1 MRLLK
6 QGWKA
11 ACDYKQLQRKLA
23 FRKVRTLQ
31 ADTKTDPEVLDEA
44 QRKRDD
50 LDQACALAN
59 VKYYTF
65 VSLDHVLDE
74 NPMPSAAEVEAELD
88 AKAAAE
94 KEEELRKAAEEKAKA
109 AE

>member
-1 MRLLK
+1 M
-6 QGWKA
+6 
-11 ACDYKQLQRKLA
+11 
-23 FRKVRTLQ
+23 
-31 ADTKTDPEVLDEA
+31 
-44 QRKRDD
+44 
-50 LDQACALAN
+50 AN